1 LKKDWNMSVAKA
13 VIGSAYGDE
22 GKGLM
27 VDFLAASGGV
37 PVVART
43 NGGSQAGHTVQTPDG
58 RRHVFHHLAS
68 GALAGVPTHLTQFFV
83 SHPMFFTR
91 EVETLKDMGANVS
104 VSVDPRSAVTTPFD
118 VAINQAVEL
127 ARGGARHGS
136 CGVGFGE
143 TLERGLEDR
152 LRLAVGDFEKG
163 EAHIR
168 KVLDVIRFDWAPE
181 RLSRLGV
188 EAPAYFPDFLRNDRV
203 VERFIDDCL
212 AFWNAIVL
220 RGDAQLPE
228 GVLFEGAQGLQLD
241 QDYGAFPHVTRSNT
255 GLKNMAAVAEEAGID
270 TIDVAYMTRAY
281 ATRHG
286 AGPFVHEDA
295 DKSWL
300 SMVDPTNE
308 PNPWQGTIRSAP
320 VDLDGIAAAVAHDLR
335 HADGRVEVSATLGV
349 SCVDQVAGRFKI
361 GLAGRIEEIDRR
373 SVAEVFGSAVGLAVD
388 ALSYGP
394 TRSDVASLGPIV
406 RRATP

>member
-1 LKKDWNMSVAKA
+1 MSVARA

-37 PVVART
+37 PLVART

-83 SHPMFFTR
+83 THPMFFMR
-91 EVETLKDMGANVS
+91 EVEALKGMGANVS

-127 ARGGARHGS
+127 ARGGERHGS

-143 TLERGLEDR
+143 TLERGLEGR
-152 LRLAVGDFEKG
+152 LRLSVGDFEKG
-163 EAHIR
+163 ERHIR
-168 KVLDVIRFDWAPE
+168 KVLDAIRFDWVPE
-181 RLSRLGV
+181 RLTRLGIA
-188 EAPAYFPDFLRNDRV
+188 APDYFPDFLRNDRV
-203 VERFIDDCL
+203 IERFIDDCL
-212 AFWNAIVL
+212 AFWNAIAL
-220 RGDAQLPE
+220 RNDAQLPD

-241 QDYGAFPHVTRSNT
+241 QDYGVFPHVTRSNT
-255 GLKNMAAVAEEAGID
+255 GLKNMIVVADEARID
-270 TIDVAYMTRAY
+270 EVEVTYMTRAY

-286 AGPFVHEDA
+286 AGPFSHEDA

-308 PNPWQGTIRSAP
+308 PNPWQGSIRTAP
-320 VDLDGIAAAVAHDLR
+320 LDLDAVAGAIRHDL
-335 HADGRVEVSATLGV
+335 ALGEGSGVDIGAALGV
-349 SCVDQVAGRFKI
+349 SCVDQVAMTFSVGFE
-361 GLAGRIEEIDRR
+361 GSVVPADRR
-373 SVAEVFGSAVGLAVD
+373 GIADLFGSATGLPVD
-388 ALSYGP
+388 LLSYGP
-394 TRSDVASLGPIV
+394 TRKDIVALEGGVLIGV
-406 RRATP
+406 A